1 MNRTLVAIIVAAVFV
16 GACGASPTQST
27 TQPSVGSSSMPSASA
42 VASAAPLASAS
53 ALASSQPVA
62 LPAEFLGDWLAD
74 VGTIP
79 NLGPAGP
86 RVQLSLDWKDGMTAW
101 VQTNSGDRVV
111 LDSESV
117 TPSAGEIR
125 LVTTKSNAGC
135 VVGDEGRY
143 RASRSADGMFL
154 AITPIADA
162 CATRAA
168 TLGRT
173 WVRSLGAVNDGRH
186 GIVNYFTPAIE
197 ITLPALRFGAG
208 GVSEAADIRT
218 DSGLTLIGVKNPSG
232 YQSPCAAAG
241 GGRSPI
247 TPTAAA
253 FIAYARHLPGF
264 KIKTTDLTIDGHRAT
279 HLSITTSAS
288 IDCPSA
294 EVFEFGPND
303 VAITD
308 GGYWSVKPGDADSIW
323 LVEVGKDLYLL
334 QYRGPDV
341 SPATEE
347 QVLST
352 VHFIDKLPTP

>member
-1 MNRTLVAIIVAAVFV
+1 MNRTLVAIIVVAVVV

-27 TQPSVGSSSMPSASA
+27 TQPSVGTSSMPSASA
-42 VASAAPLASAS
+42 VASASPFAASPS
-53 ALASSQPVA
+53 ASSQPVA

-135 VVGDEGRY
+135 LVADEGRY

-186 GIVNYFTPAIE
+186 GIVNYFSPAIE

-208 GVSEAADIRT
+208 GVSEAAEIRT
-218 DSGLTLIGVKNPSG
+218 DSGLTLIAVKNPSG
-232 YQSPCAAAG
+232 YTSPCAAAG

-247 TPTAAA
+247 APSSAA
-253 FIAYARHLPGF
+253 FIAYARDLPGF
-264 KIKTTDLTIDGHRAT
+264 KVKTTDLLIDGRRAT

-288 IDCPSA
+288 INCPNA

-303 VAITD
+303 LAITD
-308 GGYWSVKPGDADSIW
+308 GGYWTVKPGDPDSIW

-341 SPATEE
+341 SQAIEK

-352 VHFIDKLPTP
+352 IHFVDKLPTP